1 MCRVMIYND
10 DGLAWLEN
18 VIVHESIRR
27 QNYGNRLLFHAEQE
41 TKKLGLDALWLFVDA
56 PEWVKDWYE
65 RNGYVFQH
73 YDEDGMAVMMKKI
86 RK

>member
-1 MCRVMIYND
+1 MIYTDDD

-27 QNYGNRLLFHAEQE
+27 QGYGNRLLFHAEQE
-41 TKKLGLDALWLFVDA
+41 AKKLGLDALWLFVDG
-56 PEWVKDWYE
+56 PEWVKEWYE
-65 RNGYVFQH
+65 RNGYVFHH
-73 YDEDGMAVMMKKI
+73 YEDGMAVMMNKI